1 MSEFFLSKLP
11 LLLNKRTGG
20 VLIWLGFGFGFF
32 FTLGLCPTN
41 LQECIFLSQE
51 FLEVGRAIRKR
62 LGLDQALTMAVPHLC
77 SAVVGAG
84 HAIPDSDYEGS
95 WSYLLFFFLL
105 SHPYLT
111 TTVLQKLL
119 TNGK

>member
-1 MSEFFLSKLP
+1 M
-11 LLLNKRTGG
+11 
-20 VLIWLGFGFGFF
+20 VGFWICFF

-62 LGLDQALTMAVPHLC
+62 LGLDQALAMAVPHLC

-95 WSYLLFFFLL
+95 
-105 SHPYLT
+105 
-111 TTVLQKLL
+111 
-119 TNGK
+119 